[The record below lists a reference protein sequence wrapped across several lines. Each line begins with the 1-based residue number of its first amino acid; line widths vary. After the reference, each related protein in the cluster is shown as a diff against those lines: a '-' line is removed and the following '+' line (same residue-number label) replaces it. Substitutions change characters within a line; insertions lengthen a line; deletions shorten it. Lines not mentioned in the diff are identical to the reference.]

1 MGGIYAGQKGE
12 AQAVADALKEQY
24 LPAGPDSPLPK
35 SPVGALLSLADKADI
50 LVGCFGLNMV
60 PTGAADPNGLRRCA
74 LGIIRILL
82 DFGLDL
88 DVRELFAKARELYGT
103 RQWKL
108 PPDEALDKLMEF
120 FAARLR
126 NYFLSRGQD
135 TLLVDAALN
144 AGAAQVPDSGA
155 RLAAL
160 AAFSREPGYAE
171 AVQTFK
177 RVANIVRKQAAA
189 ETLPEHWDAAL
200 LREARKNSGRD
211 PGNLAAPSGRI
222 PGFRRSRRG
231 SGDPQRGAPGCG
243 RLF

>member
-1 MGGIYAGQKGE
+1 M
-12 AQAVADALKEQY
+12 
-24 LPAGPDSPLPK
+24 PLPRR
-35 SPVGALLSLADKADI
+35 
-50 LVGCFGLNMV
+50 
-60 PTGAADPNGLRRCA
+60 LRRCA

-88 DVRELFAKARELYGT
+88 DVRELFVKARELYGT

-120 FAARLR
+120 FTARLR
-126 NYFLSRGQD
+126 NYFLSQGQD

-160 AAFSREPGYAE
+160 AAFSREPGYAQ

-189 ETLPEHWDAAL
+189 ETLPGHWDATL
-200 LREARKNSGRD
+200 LREAPEKA
-211 PGNLAAPSGRI
+211 LAETLEALLPRLDA
-222 PGFRRSRRG
+222 FRA
-231 SGDPQRGAPGCG
+231 SGDHGAALATLREVRPAVDAFFDGVMVMCEDADLRRN
-243 RLF
+243 RLAMLQALGSRFARLADFAALQL